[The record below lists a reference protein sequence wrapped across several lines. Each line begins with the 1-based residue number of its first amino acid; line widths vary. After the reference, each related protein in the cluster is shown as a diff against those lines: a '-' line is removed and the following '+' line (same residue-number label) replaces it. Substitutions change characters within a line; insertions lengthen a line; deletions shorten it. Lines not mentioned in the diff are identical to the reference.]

1 MSPGSSGTLPSWTPF
16 WYALERNVLNGNA
29 LSLKAVDENGNDT
42 DEPIIFS
49 EWSIVT
55 GDRVKRRD
63 FRLDEILEGSSG
75 Q

>member
-1 MSPGSSGTLPSWTPF
+1 M
-16 WYALERNVLNGNA
+16 LNGNV